1 MSNISPVAAN
11 RISTSE
17 ITGTKLLEM
26 FKALEAQ
33 MKVIGADGHFAQMQ
47 FVGDPSELNDG
58 DVIPEIH
65 LSLRTYHGPLVARPT
80 EFTDEE

>member
-11 RISTSE
+11 RISTSQ
-17 ITGTKLLEM
+17 INGARLLEM

-33 MKVIGADGHFAQMQ
+33 MKVANADGQFAQMQ
-47 FVGDPSELNDG
+47 FIGDPSEVNEG
-58 DVIPEIH
+58 DIIPELH
-65 LSLRTYHGPLVARPT
+65 LSLRTYHGPLIGNPT